1 MTEQVSPAHTIHG
14 VVSVPGDKS
23 ISHRYAMLTSIADGD
38 SQIFNYS
45 TGADCQSTLACMEA
59 LGIGH
64 TIGEQDGRTTLT
76 IHGKGAA
83 GLAAAAGTLDA
94 GNSGSTIRMLSGI
107 LAAQSFTTRITGD
120 ESLVKRP
127 MRRIM
132 TPLAQMNARI
142 EATGGDFPPLT
153 IHGSPL
159 RAIDYALPVA
169 SAQVKSCVLL
179 AGLYAAGETIVREPI
194 VTRDHTEIALQEL
207 GADIT
212 IEPRVV
218 RLRGGAMLSGKSLSG
233 KSLFVPGDLSS
244 ASFFLVAALIAREAD
259 LIITNVGLNPTR
271 TALLDVLRGMGAN
284 IKLLHIE
291 QANGE
296 LIGNLQIRTS
306 RVRGGIIEGAI
317 TAAVIDEIPVLSV
330 LGAMS
335 EEGLIVRNASE
346 LRVKETDRIETIA
359 ENLRRMQIT
368 INTTPDGFEIPGRQK
383 FRAAQIQ
390 SRGDHRIAMAFSI
403 AALAADG
410 PCIIEDSEAASVSFP
425 EFYTT
430 LRNIAR

>member
-1 MTEQVSPAHTIHG
+1 
-14 VVSVPGDKS
+14 
-23 ISHRYAMLTSIADGD
+23 
-38 SQIFNYS
+38 
-45 TGADCQSTLACMEA
+45 
-59 LGIGH
+59 
-64 TIGEQDGRTTLT
+64 
-76 IHGKGAA
+76 
-83 GLAAAAGTLDA
+83 
-94 GNSGSTIRMLSGI
+94 
-107 LAAQSFTTRITGD
+107 
-120 ESLVKRP
+120 

-132 TPLAQMNARI
+132 TPLAQMNAHI

-153 IHGSPL
+153 IQGSPL
-159 RAIDYALPVA
+159 RAIDYALPIA

-218 RLRGGAMLSGKSLSG
+218 RLRGGGRLSGKA
-233 KSLFVPGDLSS
+233 LFVPGDLSS
-244 ASFFLVAALIAREAD
+244 ASFFLVAALITREAD
-259 LIITNVGLNPTR
+259 LILTNVGLNPTR
-271 TALLDVLRGMGAN
+271 TALLDILRGMGAN

-296 LIGNLQIRTS
+296 LIGNLQIQTS
-306 RVRGGIIEGAI
+306 RIRGGIIEGAT
-317 TAAVIDEIPVLSV
+317 TASVIDEIPVLSV

-383 FRAAQIQ
+383 FRAAQVQ

-410 PCIIEDSEAASVSFP
+410 PCMIEDSEAASVSFP

>member
-1 MTEQVSPAHTIHG
+1 MTEQVLPARAIHG

-23 ISHRYAMLTSIADGD
+23 ISHRYAMLTSIAEGD

-59 LGIGH
+59 LGIRH
-64 TIGEQDGRTTLT
+64 TIGEQDGRPTLT

-83 GLAAAAGTLDA
+83 GLAAASGTLDA

-107 LAAQSFTTRITGD
+107 LAAQPFTTRITGD

-132 TPLAQMNARI
+132 TPLAQMNAHI

-153 IHGSPL
+153 IQGSPL
-159 RAIDYALPVA
+159 RAIDYPLPVA

-179 AGLYAAGETIVREPI
+179 AGLYATGETIVREPI

-218 RLRGGAMLSGKSLSG
+218 RLRGGARLSG

-244 ASFFLVAALIAREAD
+244 ASFFLVAALLARDAD

-296 LIGNLQIRTS
+296 LIGNLKIQTS
-306 RVRGGIIEGAI
+306 RVRGGVIEGAT

-335 EEGLIVRNASE
+335 EDGLIVRNASE

-359 ENLRRMQIT
+359 DNLRRMQIT

-410 PCIIEDSEAASVSFP
+410 PCMIEDSEAASVSFP